1 MAPPQLASEPSNFS
15 AEKEWNRKEVK
26 TMTYTKPEITRL
38 GEAAELICS
47 GESMLKLGNGAD
59 VRNPNH
65 QTIPAYSTEE

>member
-1 MAPPQLASEPSNFS
+1 
-15 AEKEWNRKEVK
+15 
-26 TMTYTKPEITRL
+26 MTYTKPEITRL